1 MNILNKKEF
10 CDVIRDLKEN
20 EEFINK
26 INDVFNEFRN
36 ESNIFATGL
45 ENTVVKL
52 LEIMFEDTE
61 NQWIA
66 YWIWERCFGEDYKIG
81 DVTEADGTVIPLRT
95 AEDLYDFLIKNMK
108 G

>member
-10 CDVIRDLKEN
+10 CDVIQDLKEN

-66 YWIWERCFGEDYKIG
+66 YWIWERWFGEDYEIG